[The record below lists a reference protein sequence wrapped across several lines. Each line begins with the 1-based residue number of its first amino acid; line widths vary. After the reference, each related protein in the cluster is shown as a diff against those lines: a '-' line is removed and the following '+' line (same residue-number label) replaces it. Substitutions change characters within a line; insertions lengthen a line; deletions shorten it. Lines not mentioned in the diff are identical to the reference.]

1 MPRSSPF
8 ARHWALDPEVVF
20 LNHGSF
26 GACPIPVLET
36 QRAWRDRL
44 EAEPVRFM
52 VDELEPAL
60 DAARQ
65 TIGAFLGADPDDL
78 AFMHNATSG
87 VNAVL
92 RSLDFGP
99 GDEILGADHEYNACL
114 NAARYVAERAGA
126 RLAVAPLPFPVAG
139 PGEIVERVLSA
150 VTPRTR
156 LALLSHITSPTAV
169 VLPILELVR
178 ELSRRGI
185 DVLVDAAHA
194 PGNLAVDIAE
204 LEAAGLAYWTGN
216 LHKWVCAP
224 KGAAVL
230 WVRRD
235 RQAGIRPLTISHGAN
250 DARSDRSRFRL
261 EFDWQGTDDPTA
273 VLAAPTALEFIGGLL
288 PGGWPAVRAYD
299 HALALAGR
307 DAVCRRLGVDAPVP
321 NAMLGSMAAVVLR
334 ERTGEQTSRALSPL
348 DADPIQ
354 LALMDRYRIQVPVLP
369 WPTPWTPGF
378 RPDMPRQR
386 VVRLSAYLYN
396 DAAEYDLLAEGL
408 ADVILGP

>member
-8 ARHWALDPEVVF
+8 ASHWALDPDVVF

-26 GACPIPVLET
+26 GACPIPVLEA

-60 DAARQ
+60 DAVRERL
-65 TIGAFLGADPDDL
+65 GAFLGAAPDDL
-78 AFMHNATSG
+78 AFMHNATSA

-92 RSLDFGP
+92 RSLRFEP

-114 NAARYVAERAGA
+114 NVARYVADRDGA
-126 RLAVAPLPFPVAG
+126 RLVVAALPFPVPG
-139 PGEIVERVLSA
+139 PGEIVEHVLAA
-150 VTPRTR
+150 VTPRTK
-156 LALLSHITSPTAV
+156 LALLSHVTSPTAV

-178 ELSRRGI
+178 QLTARGV
-185 DVLVDAAHA
+185 DVLVDGAHA
-194 PGNLAVDIAE
+194 PGNLAVDLAE

-235 RQAGIRPLTISHGAN
+235 RQAGIHPLTISHGAN
-250 DARSDRSRFRL
+250 DARTDRSRYRL
-261 EFDWQGTDDPTA
+261 EFDWQGTDDLTA
-273 VLAAPTALEFIGGLL
+273 VLSAPAALDFIGGLL
-288 PGGWPAVRAYD
+288 PGGWPLVRAYD
-299 HALALAGR
+299 QALVLAGR
-307 DAVCRRLGVDAPVP
+307 DTVCRRLGVEAPVP
-321 NAMLGSMAAVVLR
+321 DAMLGSMAAVLVR
-334 ERTGEQTSRALSPL
+334 ERTGVQTSRALSPL

-354 LALMDRYRIQVPVLP
+354 LALLERFRIQVPVLP

-378 RPDMPRQR
+378 DADMPRQR
-386 VVRLSAYLYN
+386 LVRMSAYLYN
-396 DAAEYDLLAEGL
+396 DPAEYELLAEGL
-408 ADVILGP
+408 AAVLAD